1 MIKIYCIEDINGLKY
16 IGSTK
21 ETLRR
26 RFKRHT
32 YRKNDTM
39 RSSSHK
45 LDLDNS
51 RIYLLEE
58 CEENKRDEREQ
69 YHIRNN
75 DCVNIIKN
83 IVTSNRDRYLYHKWY
98 DSWAEYK
105 DPHNLHKINTD
116 LFFFHIN

>member
-1 MIKIYCIEDINGLKY
+1 MINIYCIEDINGLKY

-32 YRKNDTM
+32 YRKNDIM
-39 RSSSHK
+39 KSSSNK

-69 YHIRNN
+69 FYIRTI

-83 IVTSNRDRYLYHKWY
+83 IGNYDNTKYKKWY

-105 DPHNLHKINTD
+105 DPHNLHKIKDD
-116 LFFFHIN
+116 LFC